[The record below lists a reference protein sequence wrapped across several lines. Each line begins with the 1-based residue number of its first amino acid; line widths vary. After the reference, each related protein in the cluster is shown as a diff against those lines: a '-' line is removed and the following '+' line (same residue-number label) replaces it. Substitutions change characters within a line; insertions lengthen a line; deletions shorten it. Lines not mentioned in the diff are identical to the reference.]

1 MYHQNQ
7 NDFPYVS
14 GHNYVSTSLS
24 EYIRNDSD
32 IIKKK
37 TQLKKKPQLK
47 KYIYY
52 SDFTSNINGMKQMN
66 LSLGDINLT

>member
-7 NDFPYVS
+7 NGFPYVS

-37 TQLKKKPQLK
+37 
-47 KYIYY
+47 
-52 SDFTSNINGMKQMN
+52 
-66 LSLGDINLT
+66 LS